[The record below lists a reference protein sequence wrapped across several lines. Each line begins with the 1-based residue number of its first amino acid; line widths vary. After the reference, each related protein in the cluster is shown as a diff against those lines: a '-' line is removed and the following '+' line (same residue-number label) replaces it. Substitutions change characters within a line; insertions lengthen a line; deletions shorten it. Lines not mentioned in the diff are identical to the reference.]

1 MHRKDVDSMAKKKS
15 KRGFTLVELIVVLVI
30 LAILA
35 ALLIPA
41 LTGYIDKAKKSQV
54 VAETRA
60 LTQAVQTEMSTIY
73 GLNNSFQRQKSIG
86 KPLTIASKT
95 GKYSDNG
102 GNTSTGDLGDLKEHY
117 EEIIHLS
124 EVPALEKGLTALNDA
139 YFYSFIDE
147 NGAVMW
153 TVYDNGNGYTGI
165 YCGDDGKIDSF
176 KSGEVKNA
184 EAYKD
189 LYAGY
194 VIYYNK
200 RDIGGIDVFT
210 KDVFYA
216 TLGIENP

>member
-1 MHRKDVDSMAKKKS
+1 MFDSMAKKKS

-41 LTGYIDKAKKSQV
+41 LTGYIDKARKSQV

-60 LTQAVQTEMSTIY
+60 LTQAAVQTEMSTIY
-73 GLNNSFQRQKSIG
+73 GLNNSFQRKKIG

-124 EVPALEKGLTALNDA
+124 EVPALEKGLH
-139 YFYSFIDE
+139 
-147 NGAVMW
+147 
-153 TVYDNGNGYTGI
+153 GI
-165 YCGDDGKIDSF
+165 K
-176 KSGEVKNA
+176 
-184 EAYKD
+184 
-189 LYAGY
+189 
-194 VIYYNK
+194 
-200 RDIGGIDVFT
+200 
-210 KDVFYA
+210 
-216 TLGIENP
+216 